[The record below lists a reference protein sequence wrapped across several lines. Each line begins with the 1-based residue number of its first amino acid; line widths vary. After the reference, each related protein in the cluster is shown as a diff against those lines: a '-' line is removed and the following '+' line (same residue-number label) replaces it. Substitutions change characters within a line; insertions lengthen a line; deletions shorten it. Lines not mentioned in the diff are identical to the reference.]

1 MHVATRATTAMAPI
15 TMPAIAPPD
24 RDVLCGGPPAGPP
37 AREVE
42 AEPEVEVA
50 AEAEV
55 EAKVEAE
62 AGADLDVVVEEVE
75 LRAADGD
82 DVARDVAGNCVCE

>member
-24 RDVLCGGPPAGPP
+24 RDVLCEVGVGVGVGV
-37 AREVE
+37 EVE

>member
-24 RDVLCGGPPAGPP
+24 RDVLCEVGV
-37 AREVE
+37 EVE

>member
-24 RDVLCGGPPAGPP
+24 REVLCEVGVGVGV
-37 AREVE
+37 EVE
-42 AEPEVEVA
+42 AKPEV
-50 AEAEV
+50 EV

-62 AGADLDVVVEEVE
+62 AGADLDVVVEEVK

-82 DVARDVAGNCVCE
+82 NVARDVAGNCVCE